1 MVGNDRPIG
10 VPTVMARDADKP
22 DQSRPA
28 GRGARLLSA
37 LTGEFFRLLPAMV
50 FFLIGFNLI
59 ALSKHAILAQHGIAY
74 EGLAK
79 ATIGALLVAKVV
91 ALAELLPIMKRLQQR
106 PLWSSALLQAAI
118 YTMLCMAVHEIE
130 GLVRLSVS
138 ASSLVAGVDL
148 WRDEFK
154 LAEFLFIAIW
164 VFALFAVFVAFA
176 ELITR
181 SEFRT
186 WRTALLTGKAKN

>member
-1 MVGNDRPIG
+1 VLIEA
-10 VPTVMARDADKP
+10 PTVMARNPDNP
-22 DQSRPA
+22 DQSPPA
-28 GRGARLLSA
+28 GRGQHLLSA
-37 LTGEFFRLLPAMV
+37 LTGEILRLLPAMV

-59 ALSKHAILAQHGIAY
+59 ALSKHAILANHGIAY

-91 ALAELLPIMKRLQQR
+91 ALAGLLPIMKRLQQR
-106 PLWSSALLQAAI
+106 SLWSPALLQAAV
-118 YTMLCMAVHEIE
+118 YTILCMAVHEIE

-138 ASSLVAGVDL
+138 AASLVAGVDL

-176 ELITR
+176 ELIAR
-181 SEFRT
+181 SEFKT
-186 WRTALLTGKAKN
+186 WRTALLTGRVID